1 MRLLGNFAFCFW
13 FLGLAS
19 LAHADRI
26 KDLASLAGVRN
37 NQLVGYGLVVG
48 LSGTGDA
55 NLGITL
61 QSMQAM
67 LSRFGMSTDT
77 SGLSG
82 ANAAAVMVTADLA
95 PFIKPGQT
103 LDVTVSALGASAS
116 LRGGTLL
123 MTPLLGADGQT
134 YAIAQGNLAVGG
146 LGVAAAD
153 GSSLTVN
160 IPTVGR
166 VPQGATVEKMVET
179 PFLENEFLILNL
191 HRSDFST
198 ASALSSAVDDI
209 FGQGTAVPI
218 DGSSIRVQAP
228 ADLTQR
234 VSFVSLL
241 ENVEVEPA
249 TPPAQVIV
257 NSRTGTIIIN
267 GNVRVTPAA
276 ITHGSLTVRVTEDPN
291 VQTQTNV
298 VANDAGIVATPAAPV
313 VTPDSA
319 VDTEEKLAKA
329 FVFDPGIQLTEI
341 VDAINAVGA
350 TPSDLVAILEAL
362 KVSGALRAQLIS
374 SARGLVAH
382 YAS

>member
-1 MRLLGNFAFCFW
+1 MAQKLFHTILIVIFALFST
-13 FLGLAS
+13 AVS
-19 LAHADRI
+19 ADRI
-26 KDLASLAGVRN
+26 KDLASLAGVRA

-48 LSGTGDA
+48 LSGSGDK

-67 LSRFGMSTDT
+67 LSRFGMSTDIA
-77 SGLSG
+77 GLNGS
-82 ANAAAVMVTADLA
+82 NAAAVMVTAELG
-95 PFIKPGQT
+95 PFLKPGQT
-103 LDVTVSALGASAS
+103 LDVTVSALGAAES

-146 LGVAAAD
+146 LGVQGEDA
-153 GSSLTVN
+153 SSLTVN

-198 ASALSSAVDDI
+198 AAAVAEGIDKI
-209 FGQGTAVPI
+209 FGDGIAVAI
-218 DGSSIRVQAP
+218 DGSSIRVRAP
-228 ADLTQR
+228 VDPSQR
-234 VSFVSLL
+234 VSFVGLL
-241 ENVEVEPA
+241 ESVEVEPA
-249 TPPAQVIV
+249 APPAQVIV

-276 ITHGSLTVRVTEDPN
+276 ITHGSLTVRVREDPKTE
-291 VQTQTNV
+291 TQNTV
-298 VANDAGIVATPAAPV
+298 VADGDNVIVAPTDPL
-313 VTPDSA
+313 VTPD
-319 VDTEEKLAKA
+319 TEITAEEETAKA
-329 FVFDPGIQLTEI
+329 FMFDPGVDLTDI

-362 KVSGALRAQLIS
+362 KVSGALRAQLIII
-374 SARGLVAH
+374 
-382 YAS
+382 

>member
-1 MRLLGNFAFCFW
+1 MVQKLFNTLLIALFALFST
-13 FLGLAS
+13 AVS
-19 LAHADRI
+19 ADRI
-26 KDLASLAGVRN
+26 KDLASLAGVRA

-48 LSGTGDA
+48 LSGSGDK

-67 LSRFGMSTDT
+67 LSRFGMSTDVT
-77 SGLSG
+77 GLNGS
-82 ANAAAVMVTADLA
+82 NSAAVMVTAELG
-95 PFIKPGQT
+95 PFLKPGQT
-103 LDVTVSALGASAS
+103 LDVTVSALGAAES

-146 LGVAAAD
+146 LGVQGED
-153 GSSLTVN
+153 NSSLTVN

-198 ASALSSAVDDI
+198 AAAVAEAIDKI
-209 FGQGTAVPI
+209 FGDGIAVAI
-218 DGSSIRVQAP
+218 DGSSIRVRAP
-228 ADLTQR
+228 VDPSQR
-234 VSFVSLL
+234 VSFVGLL
-241 ENVEVEPA
+241 ESVEVEPSA
-249 TPPAQVIV
+249 PPAQVIV

-276 ITHGSLTVRVTEDPN
+276 ITHGSLTVRVTEDPKTEAQN
-291 VQTQTNV
+291 TV
-298 VANDAGIVATPAAPV
+298 VADGDNVIVAPAEPL
-313 VTPDSA
+313 VTPD
-319 VDTEEKLAKA
+319 TEITAQEETAKA
-329 FVFDPGIQLTEI
+329 FMFDPGVDLTDI

-362 KVSGALRAQLIS
+362 KVSGALRAQLIII
-374 SARGLVAH
+374 
-382 YAS
+382 

>member
-1 MRLLGNFAFCFW
+1 MKLLVNFVFCFW
-13 FLGLAS
+13 FSALAS
-19 LAHADRI
+19 LANADRI

-103 LDVTVSALGASAS
+103 LDVTVSALGASES

-198 ASALSSAVDDI
+198 ASAVSRAVDDI
-209 FGQGTAVPI
+209 FGQGSAVPI

-228 ADLTQR
+228 ADPTQR

-241 ENVEVEPA
+241 ENIEVEPA

-298 VANDAGIVATPAAPV
+298 VANDAGVVATPAAPV

-319 VDTEEKLAKA
+319 VGVEEKLAKA
-329 FVFDPGIQLTEI
+329 FVFDPGIQLTDI

-362 KVSGALRAQLIS
+362 KVAGALRAQLIII
-374 SARGLVAH
+374 
-382 YAS
+382 

>member
-1 MRLLGNFAFCFW
+1 MAQKLFHTILIVIFALFST
-13 FLGLAS
+13 AVS
-19 LAHADRI
+19 ADRI
-26 KDLASLAGVRN
+26 KDLASLAGVRA

-48 LSGTGDA
+48 LSGSGDK

-67 LSRFGMSTDT
+67 LSRFGMSTDVA
-77 SGLSG
+77 GLNGS
-82 ANAAAVMVTADLA
+82 NAAAVMVTAELG
-95 PFIKPGQT
+95 PFLKPGQT
-103 LDVTVSALGASAS
+103 LDVTVSALGAAES

-146 LGVAAAD
+146 LGVQGEDA
-153 GSSLTVN
+153 SSLTVN

-198 ASALSSAVDDI
+198 AAAVAEGIDKI
-209 FGQGTAVPI
+209 FGDGIAVAI
-218 DGSSIRVQAP
+218 DGSSIRVRAP
-228 ADLTQR
+228 VDPSQR
-234 VSFVSLL
+234 VSFVGML
-241 ENVEVEPA
+241 ESVEVEPA
-249 TPPAQVIV
+249 APPAQVIV

-276 ITHGSLTVRVTEDPN
+276 ITHGSLTVRVREDLKTE
-291 VQTQTNV
+291 TQNTV
-298 VANDAGIVATPAAPV
+298 VADGDNVIVAPTDPL
-313 VTPDSA
+313 VTPD
-319 VDTEEKLAKA
+319 TEITAEEETAKA
-329 FVFDPGIQLTEI
+329 FMFDPGVDLTDI

-362 KVSGALRAQLIS
+362 KVSGALRAQLIII
-374 SARGLVAH
+374 
-382 YAS
+382 

>member
-1 MRLLGNFAFCFW
+1 MLSVFIRIFLFISAILQPTLSLSDRL
-13 FLGLAS
+13 
-19 LAHADRI
+19 
-26 KDLASLAGVRN
+26 KDIANLAGVRS

-55 NLGITL
+55 NLGLTL

-67 LSRFGMSTDT
+67 LARFGMSTDQT
-77 SGLSG
+77 GLTG
-82 ANAAAVMVTADLA
+82 NNAAAVMVTAELS
-95 PFIKPGQT
+95 PFIKPGQQ
-103 LDVTVSALGASAS
+103 LDVTASALGGATS

-146 LGVAAAD
+146 LGVEGVD

-166 VPQGATVEKMVET
+166 VPQGATVEKLVET
-179 PFLENEFLILNL
+179 PFLQNEFLVLNL

-198 ASALSSAVDDI
+198 ATAVSQAINSI
-209 FGQGTAVPI
+209 FGDDVSLPI
-218 DGSSIRVQAP
+218 DGSSIRVRAP
-228 ADLTQR
+228 VEPSQR
-234 VSFVSLL
+234 VGFVSLL
-241 ENVEVEPA
+241 ENIEVEPS

-267 GNVRVTPAA
+267 GNVLITPTA
-276 ITHGSLTVRVTEDPN
+276 ITHGNLTVKVVEDREVTPQST
-291 VQTQTNV
+291 VITNQNTV
-298 VANDAGIVATPAAPV
+298 VATPAAPI
-313 VTPDSA
+313 VTPDTDLTA
-319 VDTEEKLAKA
+319 VEETAKA
-329 FVFDPGIQLTEI
+329 FVFDPGINLTDI

-362 KVSGALRAQLIS
+362 KVSGALRAQLIIM
-374 SARGLVAH
+374 
-382 YAS
+382 

>member
-1 MRLLGNFAFCFW
+1 MAQKLFHTLLIVIFALFST
-13 FLGLAS
+13 AVS
-19 LAHADRI
+19 ADRI
-26 KDLASLAGVRN
+26 KDLASLAGVRA

-48 LSGTGDA
+48 LSGSGDK

-67 LSRFGMSTDT
+67 LSRFGMSTDIA
-77 SGLSG
+77 GLNGS
-82 ANAAAVMVTADLA
+82 NAAAVMVTAELG
-95 PFIKPGQT
+95 PFLKPGQT
-103 LDVTVSALGASAS
+103 LDVTVSALGAAES

-146 LGVAAAD
+146 LGVQGEDA
-153 GSSLTVN
+153 SSLTVN

-198 ASALSSAVDDI
+198 AAAVAEGIDKI
-209 FGQGTAVPI
+209 FGDGIAVAI
-218 DGSSIRVQAP
+218 DGSSIRVRAP
-228 ADLTQR
+228 VDPSQR
-234 VSFVSLL
+234 VAFVGLL
-241 ENVEVEPA
+241 ESVEVEPA
-249 TPPAQVIV
+249 APPAQVIV

-276 ITHGSLTVRVTEDPN
+276 ITHGSLTVRVREDPKTE
-291 VQTQTNV
+291 TQNTV
-298 VANDAGIVATPAAPV
+298 VADGDNVIVAPTDPL
-313 VTPDSA
+313 VTPD
-319 VDTEEKLAKA
+319 TEITAEEETAKA
-329 FVFDPGIQLTEI
+329 FMFDPGVDLTDI

-362 KVSGALRAQLIS
+362 KVSGALRAQLIII
-374 SARGLVAH
+374 
-382 YAS
+382 

>member
-1 MRLLGNFAFCFW
+1 MRLLVNFTFCFW
-13 FLGLAS
+13 LSGLAS
-19 LAHADRI
+19 LAYADRI
-26 KDLASLAGVRN
+26 KDLANLAGVRN

-103 LDVTVSALGASAS
+103 LDVTVSALGASES

-198 ASALSSAVDDI
+198 ASAVSRAVDDI

-228 ADLTQR
+228 ADPTQR

-298 VANDAGIVATPAAPV
+298 IANDAGVVATPAAPV

-319 VDTEEKLAKA
+319 VDAEEKMAKA
-329 FVFDPGIQLTEI
+329 FVFDPGIQLTDI

-362 KVSGALRAQLIS
+362 KVSGALRAQLIII
-374 SARGLVAH
+374 
-382 YAS
+382 

>member
-1 MRLLGNFAFCFW
+1 MAHKLFHTLLIIVFAFFST
-13 FLGLAS
+13 AVS
-19 LAHADRI
+19 ADRI
-26 KDLASLAGVRN
+26 KDLASLAGVRA

-48 LSGTGDA
+48 LSGTGDK

-67 LSRFGMSTDT
+67 LSRFGMSTDVA
-77 SGLSG
+77 GLNGS
-82 ANAAAVMVTADLA
+82 NAAAVMVTAELG
-95 PFIKPGQT
+95 PFLKPGQT
-103 LDVTVSALGASAS
+103 LDVTVSALGAAES

-123 MTPLLGADGQT
+123 MTPLLGADGLT

-146 LGVAAAD
+146 LGVQGED
-153 GSSLTVN
+153 DSSLTIN

-198 ASALSSAVDDI
+198 AAAVAEAIDKI
-209 FGQGTAVPI
+209 FGDGIAVAI
-218 DGSSIRVQAP
+218 DGSSIRVRAP
-228 ADLTQR
+228 VDPSQR
-234 VSFVSLL
+234 VAFVGLIES
-241 ENVEVEPA
+241 VEVEPA
-249 TPPAQVIV
+249 APPAQVVV

-276 ITHGSLTVRVTEDPN
+276 ITHGSLTVRVTEDPKTEAQN
-291 VQTQTNV
+291 TV
-298 VANDAGIVATPAAPV
+298 VADGDNVIVAPTDPL
-313 VTPDSA
+313 VTPD
-319 VDTEEKLAKA
+319 TEITAEEETAKA
-329 FVFDPGIQLTEI
+329 FMFDPGVNLTDI

-362 KVSGALRAQLIS
+362 KVSGALRAQLIII
-374 SARGLVAH
+374 
-382 YAS
+382 

>member
-1 MRLLGNFAFCFW
+1 MRLLVNFAFCFW
-13 FLGLAS
+13 LSGLAS
-19 LAHADRI
+19 LANADRI
-26 KDLASLAGVRN
+26 KDLANLAGVRN

-103 LDVTVSALGASAS
+103 LDVTVSALGASES

-198 ASALSSAVDDI
+198 ASAVSRAVDDI

-228 ADLTQR
+228 ADPTQR

-313 VTPDSA
+313 VTPDST

-362 KVSGALRAQLIS
+362 KVSGALRAQLIII
-374 SARGLVAH
+374 
-382 YAS
+382 

>member
-1 MRLLGNFAFCFW
+1 MKLLINFAFCFW
-13 FLGLAS
+13 FSLLAN

-26 KDLASLAGVRN
+26 KDLANLAGVRN

-67 LSRFGMSTDT
+67 LSRFGMSTET

-103 LDVTVSALGASAS
+103 LDVTVSALGASES

-134 YAIAQGNLAVGG
+134 YAIAQGNLAVVG

-160 IPTVGR
+160 IPTVVR

-198 ASALSSAVDDI
+198 ASSLSRAVDDI

-228 ADLTQR
+228 ADPTQR

-249 TPPAQVIV
+249 KPPAQVIV

-291 VQTQTNV
+291 VLTQTNL
-298 VANDAGIVATPAAPV
+298 VANNAGVVATPAAPV

-319 VDTEEKLAKA
+319 VDAEEKLAKA
-329 FVFDPGIQLTEI
+329 FVFDPGIQLTDI

-362 KVSGALRAQLIS
+362 KVSGALRAQLIII
-374 SARGLVAH
+374 
-382 YAS
+382 

>member
-1 MRLLGNFAFCFW
+1 MRLLVNFVFCFW
-13 FLGLAS
+13 LSGLAS
-19 LAHADRI
+19 LAYADRI
-26 KDLASLAGVRN
+26 KDLANLAGVRN

-82 ANAAAVMVTADLA
+82 ANVAAVMVTADLA

-103 LDVTVSALGASAS
+103 LDVTVSALGASES

-198 ASALSSAVDDI
+198 ASAVSRAVDDI

-228 ADLTQR
+228 ADPTQR

-298 VANDAGIVATPAAPV
+298 IANDAGVVATPAAPV

-319 VDTEEKLAKA
+319 VDAEEKMAKA
-329 FVFDPGIQLTEI
+329 FVFDPGIQLTDI

-362 KVSGALRAQLIS
+362 KVSGALRAQLIII
-374 SARGLVAH
+374 
-382 YAS
+382 

>member
-1 MRLLGNFAFCFW
+1 MAQKFIHTLLIIGFALFST
-13 FLGLAS
+13 AVS
-19 LAHADRI
+19 ADRI
-26 KDLASLAGVRN
+26 KDLASLAGVRA

-48 LSGTGDA
+48 LSGSGDK

-67 LSRFGMSTDT
+67 LSRFGMSTDVT
-77 SGLSG
+77 GLNGS
-82 ANAAAVMVTADLA
+82 NAAAVMVTAELG
-95 PFIKPGQT
+95 PFLKPGQT
-103 LDVTVSALGASAS
+103 LDVTVSALGAAES

-146 LGVAAAD
+146 LGVQGED
-153 GSSLTVN
+153 NSSLTVN

-198 ASALSSAVDDI
+198 AAAVAEAIDKI
-209 FGQGTAVPI
+209 FGDGIAVAI
-218 DGSSIRVQAP
+218 DGSSIRVRAP
-228 ADLTQR
+228 VDPSQR
-234 VSFVSLL
+234 VSFVGLL
-241 ENVEVEPA
+241 ESVEVEPSA
-249 TPPAQVIV
+249 PPAQVIV

-276 ITHGSLTVRVTEDPN
+276 ITHGSLTVRVTEDPKTEAQN
-291 VQTQTNV
+291 TV
-298 VANDAGIVATPAAPV
+298 VADGDNVIVAPAEPL
-313 VTPDSA
+313 VTPD
-319 VDTEEKLAKA
+319 TEITAQEETAKA
-329 FVFDPGIQLTEI
+329 FMFDPGVDLTDI

-362 KVSGALRAQLIS
+362 KVSGALRAQLIII
-374 SARGLVAH
+374 
-382 YAS
+382 

>member
-1 MRLLGNFAFCFW
+1 MAQKLFHTLLIVIFALFST
-13 FLGLAS
+13 AVS
-19 LAHADRI
+19 ADRI
-26 KDLASLAGVRN
+26 KDLASLAGVRA

-48 LSGTGDA
+48 LSGSGDK

-67 LSRFGMSTDT
+67 LSRFGMSTDIA
-77 SGLSG
+77 GLNGS
-82 ANAAAVMVTADLA
+82 NAAAVMVTAELG
-95 PFIKPGQT
+95 PFLKPGQT
-103 LDVTVSALGASAS
+103 LDVTVSALGAAES

-146 LGVAAAD
+146 LGVQGEDA
-153 GSSLTVN
+153 SSLTVN

-198 ASALSSAVDDI
+198 AAAVAEGIDKI
-209 FGQGTAVPI
+209 FGDGIAVAI
-218 DGSSIRVQAP
+218 DGSSIRVRAP
-228 ADLTQR
+228 VDPSQR
-234 VSFVSLL
+234 VSFVGLL
-241 ENVEVEPA
+241 ESVEVEPA
-249 TPPAQVIV
+249 APPAQVIV

-276 ITHGSLTVRVTEDPN
+276 ITHGSLTVRVREDPKTE
-291 VQTQTNV
+291 TQNTV
-298 VANDAGIVATPAAPV
+298 VADGENIIVAPTDPL
-313 VTPDSA
+313 VTPDTGITA
-319 VDTEEKLAKA
+319 QEETAKA
-329 FVFDPGIQLTEI
+329 FMFDPGVDLTDI

-362 KVSGALRAQLIS
+362 KVSGALRAQLIII
-374 SARGLVAH
+374 
-382 YAS
+382 

>member
-1 MRLLGNFAFCFW
+1 MRLLVNFAFCFW
-13 FLGLAS
+13 LSGLAS
-19 LAHADRI
+19 LANADRI
-26 KDLASLAGVRN
+26 KDLANLAGVRN

-103 LDVTVSALGASAS
+103 LDVTVSALGASES

-198 ASALSSAVDDI
+198 ASAVSRAVDDI

-228 ADLTQR
+228 ADPTQR

-298 VANDAGIVATPAAPV
+298 IANDAGVVATPAAPV

-319 VDTEEKLAKA
+319 VDAEEKMAKA
-329 FVFDPGIQLTEI
+329 FVFDPGIQLTDI

-362 KVSGALRAQLIS
+362 KVSGALRAQLIII
-374 SARGLVAH
+374 
-382 YAS
+382 

>member
-1 MRLLGNFAFCFW
+1 MAQKLFHTLLVIIFALF
-13 FLGLAS
+13 S
-19 LAHADRI
+19 TVVSADRI
-26 KDLASLAGVRN
+26 KDLASLAGVRA

-48 LSGTGDA
+48 LSGSGDK

-67 LSRFGMSTDT
+67 LSRFGMSTDVA
-77 SGLSG
+77 GLNGS
-82 ANAAAVMVTADLA
+82 NAAAVMVTAELG
-95 PFIKPGQT
+95 PFLKPGQT
-103 LDVTVSALGASAS
+103 LDVTVSALGAAES

-146 LGVAAAD
+146 LGVQGEDA
-153 GSSLTVN
+153 SSLTVN

-198 ASALSSAVDDI
+198 AAAVAEGIDKI
-209 FGQGTAVPI
+209 FGEGIAVAI
-218 DGSSIRVQAP
+218 DGSSIRVRAP
-228 ADLTQR
+228 VDPSQR
-234 VSFVSLL
+234 VSFVGLL
-241 ENVEVEPA
+241 ESVEVEPA
-249 TPPAQVIV
+249 APPAQVIV

-276 ITHGSLTVRVTEDPN
+276 ITHGSLTVRVREDPKTE
-291 VQTQTNV
+291 TQNTV
-298 VANDAGIVATPAAPV
+298 VADGDNVIVAPTDPL
-313 VTPDSA
+313 VTPD
-319 VDTEEKLAKA
+319 TEITAQEETAKA
-329 FVFDPGIQLTEI
+329 FMFDPGVDLTDI

-362 KVSGALRAQLIS
+362 KVSGALRAQLIII
-374 SARGLVAH
+374 
-382 YAS
+382 

>member
-1 MRLLGNFAFCFW
+1 MAQKFIHTLLIIGFALFST
-13 FLGLAS
+13 AVS
-19 LAHADRI
+19 ADRI
-26 KDLASLAGVRN
+26 KDLASLAGVRA

-48 LSGTGDA
+48 LSGSGDK

-67 LSRFGMSTDT
+67 LSRFGMSTDVT
-77 SGLSG
+77 GLNGS
-82 ANAAAVMVTADLA
+82 NAAAVMVTAELG
-95 PFIKPGQT
+95 PFLKPGQT
-103 LDVTVSALGASAS
+103 LDVTVSALGAAES

-146 LGVAAAD
+146 LGVQGED
-153 GSSLTVN
+153 NSSLTVN

-179 PFLENEFLILNL
+179 PFLENEYLILNL

-198 ASALSSAVDDI
+198 AAAVAEAIDKI
-209 FGQGTAVPI
+209 FGDGIAVAI
-218 DGSSIRVQAP
+218 DGSSIRVRAP
-228 ADLTQR
+228 VDPSQR
-234 VSFVSLL
+234 VSFVGLL
-241 ENVEVEPA
+241 ESVEVEPSA
-249 TPPAQVIV
+249 PPAQVIV

-276 ITHGSLTVRVTEDPN
+276 ITHGSLTVRVTEDPKTEAQN
-291 VQTQTNV
+291 TV
-298 VANDAGIVATPAAPV
+298 VADGDNVIVAPAEPL
-313 VTPDSA
+313 VTPD
-319 VDTEEKLAKA
+319 TEITAQEETAKA
-329 FVFDPGIQLTEI
+329 FMFDPGVDLTDI

-362 KVSGALRAQLIS
+362 KVSGALRAQLIII
-374 SARGLVAH
+374 
-382 YAS
+382 

>member
-1 MRLLGNFAFCFW
+1 MKLLVNFAFCFW
-13 FLGLAS
+13 LSGLAS
-19 LAHADRI
+19 LANADRI
-26 KDLASLAGVRN
+26 KDLANLAGVRN

-103 LDVTVSALGASAS
+103 LDVTVSALGASES

-198 ASALSSAVDDI
+198 ASAVSRAVDDI

-228 ADLTQR
+228 ADPTQR

-298 VANDAGIVATPAAPV
+298 IANDAGVVATPAAPV

-319 VDTEEKLAKA
+319 VDAEEKMAKA
-329 FVFDPGIQLTEI
+329 FVFDPGIQLTDI

-362 KVSGALRAQLIS
+362 KVSGALRAQLIII
-374 SARGLVAH
+374 
-382 YAS
+382 